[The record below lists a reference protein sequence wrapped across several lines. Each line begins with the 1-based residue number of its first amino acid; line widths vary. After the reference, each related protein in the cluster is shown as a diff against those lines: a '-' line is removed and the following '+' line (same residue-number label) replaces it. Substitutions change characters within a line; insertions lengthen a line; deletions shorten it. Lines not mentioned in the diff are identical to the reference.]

1 MTLLPFLATLVAP
14 VASAT
19 TMVEGAADLEVL
31 AERADRVIRGEVL
44 ATRTER
50 TRFGPTTVATVRV
63 EETLR
68 GAHELVTEVRVPG
81 GDLGNGVHVQVS
93 GAPRLIEGD
102 ELVLFLKNRNIVG
115 LDQGA
120 LIVGGEHAWRPGR
133 LGAFEAPTALREWL
147 ADLPAD
153 GDYEAWHMED
163 IRSLVE

>member
-1 MTLLPFLATLVAP
+1 MTLLPLLAAVLAP

-19 TMVEGAADLEVL
+19 SLVEGSADLEVL

-44 ATRTER
+44 TTRTER

-63 EETLR
+63 AETLR
-68 GAHELVTEVRVPG
+68 GDHELVTEVRVPG
-81 GDLGNGVHVQVS
+81 GDLGNGVRAHVS
-93 GAPRLIEGD
+93 GSPRLIEGD
-102 ELVLFLKNRNIVG
+102 ELVLFLKNDHIVG

-133 LGAFEAPTALREWL
+133 LGAFEAPTALRDWL

-163 IRSLVE
+163 IRSLVD